1 MSRTRALCAF
11 STAIPPPSPRV
22 VISSLVH
29 HSRHVSTTQNAKA
42 SAIGLGSTPE
52 PTTTASI
59 LQSTFPSSTTHP
71 PPPPSS
77 TATSTIVPTPRPPT
91 KSPLAKLPLSA
102 IIRSALILSISSSPL
117 LLKPCIWALS
127 ALASPKIALT
137 DVDRNPIL
145 NWLVKTTIYKQFNAG
160 ENKDEVQRSIVE
172 TKALG
177 CRGVLL
183 GYAREVLVADSETSP
198 HDETLARQEVDAWL
212 KGTLQGV
219 DMATA
224 GDFVAL
230 KLTGMGTQAV
240 HLLKNRLPPSEY
252 MGAAITKACDAA
264 LAKSARLLVDA
275 EEQAVQPG
283 IEDWV
288 MKYQKYCNSQSPGYA
303 TMYCTYQ
310 AYLKSTPATIA
321 KHLAMAE
328 KDGYTLGVKLVR
340 GAYMKIESRNII
352 WDTKEE
358 TDACY
363 DGVVEALLTRR
374 YNFMLRPAPE
384 SQSRDQVP
392 SVNMIIATHNR
403 DSVLK
408 AHQIR
413 LRQAENNDPRV
424 ELAYAQLQGMADEI
438 SCELISGFS
447 TSTEKTSFIEQP
459 NVYKLLTWGSVQE
472 CMGFLYRRALENT
485 EAVTRT
491 KDSRSAMYAEL
502 WRRITRQA

>member
-1 MSRTRALCAF
+1 MNRTRALCAF
-11 STAIPPPSPRV
+11 NTTKTSPSPRLIV
-22 VISSLVH
+22 SPLVH
-29 HSRHVSTTQNAKA
+29 HTRYVSTTQNAKA
-42 SAIGLGSTPE
+42 SAIGLSSAPE
-52 PTTTASI
+52 STTTASI
-59 LQSTFPSSTTHP
+59 LQSTFPSSHP
-71 PPPPSS
+71 QTRTPPPPST
-77 TATSTIVPTPRPPT
+77 TATASAPKPMT
-91 KSPLAKLPLSA
+91 KSPLAKLPLSTVL
-102 IIRSALILSISSSPL
+102 RSAFILSISSSPL
-117 LLKPCIWALS
+117 LLRPCIWALS
-127 ALASPKIALT
+127 ALASPKTALT
-137 DVDRNPIL
+137 DVDRNPL
-145 NWLVKTTIYKQFNAG
+145 LHWLVKNTIYKQFNAG
-160 ENKDEVQRSIVE
+160 ENKVEVQRSIVE
-172 TKALG
+172 TKGLG

-183 GYAREVLVADSETSP
+183 GYAREVLVADSKASP
-198 HDETLARQEVDAWL
+198 HDEVLAKKEVDAWL

-252 MGAAITKACDAA
+252 MDAAITKACDAA

-283 IEDWV
+283 IDDWV
-288 MKYQKYCNSQSPGYA
+288 MRYQKYCNSQSPGHA
-303 TMYCTYQ
+303 TMYLTYQ

-328 KDGYTLGVKLVR
+328 RDGYTLGVKLVR
-340 GAYMKIESRNII
+340 GAYMKIEPRHII
-352 WDTKEE
+352 WDVKED

-374 YNFMLRPAPE
+374 YNDMLRPAPE
-384 SQSRDQVP
+384 SLNKEQVP
-392 SVNMIIATHNR
+392 SVNAIIATHNR
-403 DSVLK
+403 DSVQK

-413 LRQAENNDPRV
+413 VQQAVNNEPRI

-438 SCELISGFS
+438 SCELIQGFS
-447 TSTEKTSFIEQP
+447 DDKTTAIEQP

-502 WRRITRQA
+502 WRRITRQN